1 LFNGKKTKT
10 EAKMKIEN
18 VPASKL
24 KAAEY
29 NPRKIAPD
37 VMEKLVAGIK
47 EYGIVD
53 PIIIN
58 KDDTIIGGHQRFQAA
73 LEIGI
78 KSLPCV
84 RLDLTKEKEK
94 ALNIALNKIIGEFDM
109 PKLTDLLISLDDESF
124 KLTGFTEVEL
134 MEMQEI
140 ETELLQF
147 TEKELKPYKMTHVLI
162 SFPPEKMIR
171 IKKHLEEIIKIE
183 GIEYEQ
189 GSNG

>member
-1 LFNGKKTKT
+1 
-10 EAKMKIEN
+10 MKIEN

-37 VMEKLVAGIK
+37 VMDKLIAGIR

-58 KDDTIIGGHQRFQAA
+58 KDDTIIGGHQRYQAA
-73 LEIGI
+73 LAIGI

-94 ALNIALNKIIGEFDM
+94 TLNIALNKITGEFDI

-124 KLTGFTEVEL
+124 KLTGFTEIEL
-134 MEMQEI
+134 IDMQEI
-140 ETELLQF
+140 ETELLEF
-147 TEKELKPYKMTHVLI
+147 SEKELRPYKMTHILI
-162 SFPPEKMIR
+162 SFPPEKMIL
-171 IKKHLEEIIKIE
+171 IKKHLEKIIAIE
-183 GIEYEQ
+183 GVEYEQ